1 MKRAFSSFASKKKLS
16 FSTTLLRF
24 PLSSAKPPPKAA
36 NQNPLPRLLLLLRLH
51 FISNGR
57 DLGFQESWSPQPP
70 SFPPPNRPPR
80 QDRIASPRRGLREAS
95 RRRLRMAAAQLTPG
109 AVAAMC
115 DHAEG
120 LGSLG
125 SLKPVL
131 QVVDVRRVTNHQSAA
146 ERFRMLLSDG
156 VHTLQ
161 SMLATAENCR
171 IKDGTITRGS
181 IIHLQEF
188 TCSTIQSRSVPSLE
202 TPSPTCPET
211 YQRSSALT
219 YQPLPLK
226 LMVEHQPVLPKL
238 TVEHRL
244 LRPKLMVEHQLV
256 LPKHM
261 EEPIPVARVLWDLLL
276 LQGRWLE
283 HQPLLPRLMVEHRL
297 AAAQTYG
304 GTPAAAAQTYGGTPA
319 AAAQTYGGTYSGGP
333 GALGSSVASR
343 PVVGASTAAPQN
355 YGGTQAAAAQ
365 TYGGTPATAA
375 QTYGGTHSGG
385 LGALGSSVAPRP
397 VVGAPSTAAPTYG
410 GTAATAAQTYGAT
423 PAAAAQT
430 HGGNYSGGPGALG
443 SSAGPRPAQVA
454 NNLPYGRGGS
464 YTGFQGTVADSVDRT
479 VEPVSNVS
487 YGGSLNANMMPSKA
501 QQPPLNSHQNQR
513 FAVPATAGGPP
524 GNTYG
529 RPTKPLYQQAPPVYM
544 NRGPA
549 TKNDATS
556 HVVPVAQL
564 NPYQSRWTIKARVT
578 AKTDIRTYNNA
589 KGPGKVFSFDLLDK
603 DFGEIRV
610 SCFNAQVDQFYDQI
624 EVDKVYLISRGTVK
638 PADKKYK
645 TLKNDLQINLD
656 FGTSIQLCL
665 DDNSI
670 PRQQY
675 NFRQISELEIIEVNA
690 LVDLVGVVTSVSP
703 SGPLMR
709 KDGTE
714 TQKQTLQLKDMSG
727 RSVEITLW
735 GKFCDVEGQKLQL
748 ECDSGLNPIL
758 AMKNV
763 RVTEFN
769 GRGVSTIS
777 TTQLKINPEFPE
789 AENLQRWYET
799 EGRVAACVSLS
810 REKSGMGRN
819 DVRKTVAQIKD
830 DGLGINGK
838 PDWITIKGS
847 ISHLKS
853 DNFFYPACTIEVNGR
868 QCNKKVTNNGD
879 GTWHCERCDQV
890 LPNCEYRYLLMC
902 QIQDHTGVTY
912 ATAFQE
918 GGMEI
923 MGCSAQ
929 ELSTIKEEDDAKF
942 AEIIQGIRFQMYLF
956 KLKVLLETF
965 NDESRIKCNIVKAEK
980 LDPLKESGYLLGAID
995 SILQEDAGTHPE
1007 VLDASANSVGFNNPG
1022 HCVPTSND
1030 AYALN
1035 QSGQQINTHGGLS
1048 TPVSAAW
1055 NVQNCSSCGFSG
1067 HNAQNCPTGM
1077 SRQHPAASAA
1087 SSYASSPGD
1096 AGQDTDMYPGASVPQ
1111 PQGYGNGAPIEGY
1124 NRQSFVGATRY

>member
-1 MKRAFSSFASKKKLS
+1 
-16 FSTTLLRF
+16 
-24 PLSSAKPPPKAA
+24 
-36 NQNPLPRLLLLLRLH
+36 
-51 FISNGR
+51 
-57 DLGFQESWSPQPP
+57 
-70 SFPPPNRPPR
+70 
-80 QDRIASPRRGLREAS
+80 
-95 RRRLRMAAAQLTPG
+95 MAAAQLTPG

-188 TCSTIQSRSVPSLE
+188 TCSTIQSRRITIIIKLDILQSQCAIIGDP
-202 TPSPTCPET
+202 
-211 YQRSSALT
+211 
-219 YQPLPLK
+219 QPY
-226 LMVEHQPVLPKL
+226 VSRNLPKEQCPNL
-238 TVEHRL
+238 PAAAAQTYGGTPAGAAQTYCGTSAAAAQTYGGTSAGAAQTHGGTYSGGPGAL
-244 LRPKLMVEHQLV
+244 GSSLAPRPVVGAPATAAQTYGGT
-256 LPKHM
+256 P
-261 EEPIPVARVLWDLLL
+261 A
-276 LQGRWLE
+276 
-283 HQPLLPRLMVEHRL
+283 

>member
-1 MKRAFSSFASKKKLS
+1 
-16 FSTTLLRF
+16 
-24 PLSSAKPPPKAA
+24 
-36 NQNPLPRLLLLLRLH
+36 
-51 FISNGR
+51 
-57 DLGFQESWSPQPP
+57 
-70 SFPPPNRPPR
+70 
-80 QDRIASPRRGLREAS
+80 
-95 RRRLRMAAAQLTPG
+95 MAAAQLTPG

-171 IKDGTITRGS
+171 IKDGTIARGS

-188 TCSTIQSRSVPSLE
+188 TCSTIQSRRITIVIKLDVLQSECAVIGDP
-202 TPSPTCPET
+202 
-211 YQRSSALT
+211 
-219 YQPLPLK
+219 QPY
-226 LMVEHQPVLPKL
+226 VSRNLPKEQCPNL
-238 TVEHRL
+238 PAAAAQTYGGTPAGAAQTYGGTSAGAAQIHGGTYSAGPGAL
-244 LRPKLMVEHQLV
+244 GSSLASRPVV
-256 LPKHM
+256 G
-261 EEPIPVARVLWDLLL
+261 A
-276 LQGRWLE
+276 
-283 HQPLLPRLMVEHRL
+283 
-297 AAAQTYG
+297 AATAAQTYG

-319 AAAQTYGGTYSGGP
+319 TAAQTYGGTYSGGL

-343 PVVGASTAAPQN
+343 PVVGPSTATPQN

-375 QTYGGTHSGG
+375 QTYGGTYSGG

-397 VVGAPSTAAPTYG
+397 VVGAPSAAAPTYG
-410 GTAATAAQTYGAT
+410 GTAAT
-423 PAAAAQT
+423 AAQT

-464 YTGFQGTVADSVDRT
+464 YTGFQGTVADSVEQT
-479 VEPVSNVS
+479 VEPVSSVS

-513 FAVPATAGGPP
+513 FAVPATVGGPP

-529 RPTKPLYQQAPPVYM
+529 RLTKPLYQQAPPVYM

-556 HVVPVAQL
+556 HVVPVAHL

-656 FGTSIQLCL
+656 FSTSIQLCH

-735 GKFCDVEGQKLQL
+735 GKFCDAEGQQLQL

-777 TTQLKINPEFPE
+777 TTQLKVNPEFPE
-789 AENLQRWYET
+789 AENLRRWYET
-799 EGRVAACVSLS
+799 EGRIAACVSLS

-929 ELSTIKEEDDAKF
+929 ELSTIKEEDDVKF

-956 KLKVLLETF
+956 KLKVMLETF

-1007 VLDASANSVGFNNPG
+1007 VQGATANSAGFNNPG
-1022 HCVPTSND
+1022 QSVPTSNN

-1035 QSGQQINTHGGLS
+1035 QS
-1048 TPVSAAW
+1048 
-1055 NVQNCSSCGFSG
+1055 
-1067 HNAQNCPTGM
+1067 
-1077 SRQHPAASAA
+1077 
-1087 SSYASSPGD
+1087 
-1096 AGQDTDMYPGASVPQ
+1096 GQDTDMYPGASVPQ
-1111 PQGYGNGAPIEGY
+1111 PQGYGNGAPTEGY
-1124 NRQSFVGATRY
+1124 NSQSFVGATRY